1 MTNYVVAARLRH
13 VVLERDKKSDGIQVE
28 RLFSDTGCFFA
39 KDHNQNIPCS
49 IRTDDG
55 WRYTEYIYMKVT
67 FLVWRFISLLCY
79 RLAMSLAYA
88 CILWNLRVKD
98 VKNGFFPLQTDNY
111 CSQAN
116 LKELAAEM
124 VDKDDKVNDKYKKF
138 IEDTRKYSDD
148 MEEYDEDTK
157 KYIEDKEEQNE
168 DMENKDEESYP
179 IDQEPD
185 WERPADHPEL
195 YDLNR

>member
-1 MTNYVVAARLRH
+1 MYLN
-13 VVLERDKKSDGIQVE
+13 LES
-28 RLFSDTGCFFA
+28 S
-39 KDHNQNIPCS
+39 S
-49 IRTDDG
+49 
-55 WRYTEYIYMKVT
+55 
-67 FLVWRFISLLCY
+67 
-79 RLAMSLAYA
+79 
-88 CILWNLRVKD
+88 KD
-98 VKNGFFPLQTDNY
+98 VKNGFFPPQTDND
-111 CSQAN
+111 CSHAN

-148 MEEYDEDTK
+148 MEKYDEDTK
-157 KYIEDKEEQNE
+157 KYIEDKEEQNM
-168 DMENKDEESYP
+168 DMVNKDEESKP

>member
-1 MTNYVVAARLRH
+1 
-13 VVLERDKKSDGIQVE
+13 
-28 RLFSDTGCFFA
+28 
-39 KDHNQNIPCS
+39 
-49 IRTDDG
+49 
-55 WRYTEYIYMKVT
+55 MKG
-67 FLVWRFISLLCY
+67 
-79 RLAMSLAYA
+79 
-88 CILWNLRVKD
+88 
-98 VKNGFFPLQTDNY
+98 VKNGFFPLQTDND

-116 LKELAAEM
+116 LNELAAEM

-148 MEEYDEDTK
+148 MEEYDED
-157 KYIEDKEEQNE
+157 KEEQNE
-168 DMENKDEESYP
+168 DMENKDEEPKP